1 MTQLA
6 LDRSAHRAAP
16 ALSTQILDGVGAVTD
31 EFGPVWIVE
40 EVTGHLRSTSKTREP
55 ATLRLYRLNGD
66 TLSSLH
72 ELALD
77 QEESRVDLVMTLLAR
92 AKATMGVLVC
102 SHRTASAVQLAARL
116 EADTVRLHYVLEI
129 EATRRLAF
137 ARAREGERNVTAR
150 ERAKT
155 ASWLPVALS
164 RPAGNSECF
173 AANLGKAKL
182 GEVEDLTCF
191 SLSIGGIQGYSRGM
205 LTGVTSL
212 NLDDTLK
219 KLAQLLAWTRW
230 IRLAVRR
237 ANRQRQVPTS
247 STSVFA
253 DEARSKPA
261 TVEISFRANR
271 RTAEGRDK
279 RDAQQRSLLPDRP
292 LNLRRRLTQEK
303 RTLNVVELFAGA
315 GGMGLGFLGAHG
327 SGGRGY
333 RITGSAEIQPIYTQ
347 TLRQNHAYM
356 QSTGLVRPGST
367 PAEYAPMDL
376 CSTQVRERLESMAR
390 TQGDVDVLIGG
401 PPCQGFSSANRNSWS
416 SSNPNNRLVDAF
428 LDCVEHMAPKV
439 LLMENVQGILWT
451 PRDES
456 SSDLSVAAH
465 VLERLGAMGYQVFP
479 KLLDAV
485 WYGAP
490 QNRNRFFLLGIH
502 TDLGYSNEEFGA
514 WGPFPK
520 PTHGPG
526 TGKAFVTVRDAI
538 ADLPK
543 LGNGDEIDERPYVS
557 DEARLSQNAFLQAM
571 RAGAPADIIW
581 DHVTS
586 RHADYV
592 IERYR
597 AIPQGKN
604 WQAARELMTNYADVE
619 RTHSNIYRRLAWS
632 EPAITIGHYRKSMLI
647 HPSQHRGL
655 SLREAARLQ
664 SFPDWFRFAGTPT
677 GVAGG
682 LMHKQQQLAN
692 AVCPSVTKA
701 VAEFILDL

>member
-1 MTQLA
+1 MTNITLE
-6 LDRSAHRAAP
+6 RP
-16 ALSTQILDGVGAVTD
+16 ASDDAMVLPPQVLESVSTVT
-31 EFGPVWIVE
+31 EQFGPVWIVE
-40 EVTGHLRSTSKTREP
+40 EVAGHLRTQSKTRSA

-66 TLSSLH
+66 ILSSVH
-72 ELALD
+72 ELVLD
-77 QEESRVDLVMTLLAR
+77 KSNTRVDQVMSLLGR
-92 AKATMGVLVC
+92 ANANNGVLVC

-116 EADTVRLHYVLEI
+116 EAEAVHLHYVLEI
-129 EATRRLAF
+129 QASRRLDF
-137 ARAREGERNVTAR
+137 ARAREGERCISPR
-150 ERAKT
+150 ERAKK
-155 ASWLPVALS
+155 ASWQPVLLS
-164 RPAGNSECF
+164 RPAGDSQCF
-173 AANLGKAKL
+173 ATNLGKAKL
-182 GEVEDLTCF
+182 GDTEDLTCF
-191 SLSIGGIQGYSRGM
+191 ALSIGGIDSYSRGT
-205 LTGVTSL
+205 LAGVTSL
-212 NLDDTLK
+212 DLDDGLK
-219 KLAQLLAWTRW
+219 RLAQLLAWTRW
-230 IRLAVRR
+230 IRLAVRKV
-237 ANRQRQVPTS
+237 NRERSGVTS
-247 STSVFA
+247 SVGENSN
-253 DEARSKPA
+253 
-261 TVEISFRANR
+261 TVRGQPSIDILFRANR
-271 RTAEGRDK
+271 RIAEGHDK
-279 RDAQQRSLLPDRP
+279 RAAEQRSLLPDRP
-292 LNLRRRLTQEK
+292 LSLRRSLTQHK
-303 RTLNVVELFAGA
+303 KVLNVVELFAGA

-333 RITGSAEIQPIYTQ
+333 RITGSAEIHPIYTH

-356 QSTGLVRPGST
+356 QTAGLIRPGST
-367 PAEYAPMDL
+367 PAEYSPMDL
-376 CSTQVRERLESMAR
+376 CSAQVRERLEAMAR
-390 TQGDVDVLIGG
+390 TGGDVDVLIGG

-428 LDCVEHMAPKV
+428 LDCVGQLSPKV

-451 PRDES
+451 PRDEND
-456 SSDLSVAAH
+456 SDLSVAAH

-502 TDLGYSNEEFGA
+502 SDLGYQAEEFGE

-526 TGKAFVTVRDAI
+526 TGRAFVTVRDAI
-538 ADLPK
+538 SDLPK
-543 LGNGDEIDERPYVS
+543 IGNGDEIDERPYMT
-557 DEARLSQNAFLQAM
+557 DAAMLSRNAFLQEM
-571 RAGAPADIIW
+571 RAGAPASVIW

-664 SFPDWFRFAGTPT
+664 SFPDWFRFAGSAA
-677 GVAGG
+677 GGRGG

-692 AVCPSVTKA
+692 AVCPLVTKA